1 MTTKKTLKKSAKKS
15 TKKPAVA
22 TEISTVTTA
31 FEVDSS
37 ELPKKILKKLDQH
50 LRSNKSQTKI
60 IAKALEEAGLG
71 IKVAAQSSAARKP
84 KGPKKPPKEPHP
96 RVIIIHVR
104 SIPRP

>member
-1 MTTKKTLKKSAKKS
+1 MTTKKTLKKFAQKS
-15 TKKPAVA
+15 TKKPAAVA
-22 TEISTVTTA
+22 TENSTVTTA

-37 ELPKKILKKLDQH
+37 ELPKKLLKKLDQH

-60 IAKALEEAGLG
+60 IANALEEAGFG
-71 IKVAAQSSAARKP
+71 IKVTAQASAARK
-84 KGPKKPPKEPHP
+84 PKEPHP

>member
-15 TKKPAVA
+15 TKKPAAVA
-22 TEISTVTTA
+22 AENSTVSTA

-37 ELPKKILKKLDQH
+37 ELPKKLLRKLDQH

-60 IAKALEEAGLG
+60 IAKALEEAGFG
-71 IKVAAQSSAARKP
+71 IKVTAQPSAARKP
-84 KGPKKPPKEPHP
+84 KGPKKPHP

-104 SIPRP
+104 SIPNP